1 MTYNA
6 CCSSAFRVF
15 IGLSTAIFVLVTL
28 VACASVMRSEEDPQI
43 AALQQELDRI
53 ATSNSA
59 TRKKMDE
66 MYDRVLAIQA
76 KVHSLEENLA
86 EVASRPQSP
95 VTAIPLKAPEVP
107 TPEGDVETSASK
119 VHIKR
124 APAFPKLSPERQ
136 YEKAYN
142 AYAKHHL
149 DAAMALFKEF
159 LQRYP
164 KHELADNAQYW
175 IGEIYYD
182 MTDYPNAII
191 SFQDLVAR
199 YAQGSKAPDALL
211 KIGYCH
217 AALNDLANARIYFRK
232 VIKNDP
238 FSQAAVKAQAK
249 LKELE
254 K

>member
-1 MTYNA
+1 MHDSHCT
-6 CCSSAFRVF
+6 SEFRLLT
-15 IGLSTAIFVLVTL
+15 GLSIAMFLL
-28 VACASVMRSEEDPQI
+28 VALAACAPVMRPEEDPQI
-43 AALQQELDRI
+43 AALQQEIDRI
-53 ATSNSA
+53 GTSNSA

-66 MYDRVLAIQA
+66 MYDRVLAIQVR
-76 KVHSLEENLA
+76 VHSLEENLA
-86 EVASRPQSP
+86 DIASRSQSSAP
-95 VTAIPLKAPEVP
+95 VPALKAPDPP
-107 TPEGDVETSASK
+107 TPKGDVETSETK
-119 VHIKR
+119 VHLKR

-142 AYAKHHL
+142 AYAKHHF
-149 DAAMALFKEF
+149 DPAMVLFKDF

-182 MTDYPNAII
+182 MKDYPNAII
-191 SFQDLVAR
+191 AFKDIVAR

-211 KIGYCH
+211 KIGYCYV
-217 AALNDLANARIYFRK
+217 ALNDPTNARIYFRK
-232 VIKNDP
+232 VIKNYP
-238 FSQAAVKAQAK
+238 FSQTEVKAQAK